1 MSVESPMVSG
11 NIAADIMNP
20 STAYSPSAQPPK
32 KFSTATDDQSFI
44 PPTMRALY
52 YSPGFAP
59 ITNTYPTRGS
69 ISAKEESNLPP
80 DARAASM
87 VDRENTL
94 INPRSGSIA
103 FKEERAASSSAPR
116 TVNEPTGISS
126 PAAGATA
133 SGSASISG
141 SGGISGSGIGG
152 TSPAGTLILDTSFPT
167 PQPATHQY
175 LLKVH
180 TAAFCQDE
188 LRLAMTLNPS
198 KTTPQIPLHSVCA
211 TVITTPPQDHDRPLG
226 PKYKIGDVVWGVL
239 SYTRDGG
246 AADYVIANENEVA
259 LKPPNITSAEAAALA
274 LPALTA
280 WGALFRIA
288 GIDPN
293 VWSRETNA
301 GGTKTGSG
309 ASSGKG
315 SGQSGKSGQ
324 SGNDGTGQS
333 GREQR
338 GSLSR
343 LSFGSGRGFGFGAGS
358 SEKGAGSGHRFSLA
372 SLTGGGGGAS
382 GSGSGAGKDTAS
394 GSTGGSTRKLS
405 MASIGNFAAASG
417 RKLSLTSSSSSGS
430 GNGFRKNKPLRIL
443 VTNARDSEVGR
454 VAVQLLRAE
463 KLFPV
468 TSPRPWICV
477 TCTVAEETVLRDD
490 WTVDEILVIPHLP
503 TTEECDLGNMFRSRK
518 WDPVDIVLDCTGG
531 EVFRAAH
538 SRDVVRDSGCVL
550 TAVDPRPVQEPAT
563 AYEQDMLKQR
573 KRGLKSRFVPVNPDS
588 VAMKRISELVEDRVL
603 RGREEQVVDLSKAAK
618 LLEGKAAGAAGR
630 RRGGMMV
637 VRINPVC

>member
-1 MSVESPMVSG
+1 MVSE
-11 NIAADIMNP
+11 NIAADILNP
-20 STAYSPSAQPPK
+20 STAFSPSAQPPK

-52 YSPGFAP
+52 YSPGSSQVKG
-59 ITNTYPTRGS
+59 TQPTRAS
-69 ISAKEESNLPP
+69 ISAQEERSLAP

-87 VDRENTL
+87 VQRENTI
-94 INPRSGSIA
+94 INPRTGSIA
-103 FKEERAASSSAPR
+103 FQEEIAPSSSAPR
-116 TVNEPTGISS
+116 TVTEPTSIAS
-126 PAAGATA
+126 PGA
-133 SGSASISG
+133 SGSGSERAS
-141 SGGISGSGIGG
+141 

-198 KTTPQIPLHSVCA
+198 KTTPQIPLHSVCG

-246 AADYVIANENEVA
+246 AADYVIANENELA

-293 VWSRETNA
+293 VWSRETYA
-301 GGTKTGSG
+301 EETKTGSG
-309 ASSGKG
+309 ATGGKG

-324 SGNDGTGQS
+324 SGNDGQS
-333 GREQR
+333 DREQR

-343 LSFGSGRGFGFGAGS
+343 LSFGGGRGFGFGAGS
-358 SEKGAGSGHRFSLA
+358 SEKGAGNGHRFSLA
-372 SLTGGGGGAS
+372 SLTGGGGAS
-382 GSGSGAGKDTAS
+382 GSGSGAAKDTAS
-394 GSTGGSTRKLS
+394 GSTGGSGRKLS

-417 RKLSLTSSSSSGS
+417 RRLSLTNSNSSSGS
-430 GNGFRKNKPLRIL
+430 GNGFRKHKPLRIL

-463 KLFPV
+463 KLFPA

-477 TCTVAEETVLRDD
+477 TCTVAEETVLRDY
-490 WTVDEILVIPHLP
+490 WTVDEILVVPHLP
-503 TTEECDLGNMFRSRK
+503 TTEECDLGSMFRSRK

-550 TAVDPRPVQEPAT
+550 TAVDPKPVQDPAT
-563 AYEQDMLKQR
+563 TYEQDMLKQR
-573 KRGLKSRFVPVNPDS
+573 KRGLRSRFVPVNPDS

-603 RGREEQVVDLSKAAK
+603 RGREEQMVDLSTAAK